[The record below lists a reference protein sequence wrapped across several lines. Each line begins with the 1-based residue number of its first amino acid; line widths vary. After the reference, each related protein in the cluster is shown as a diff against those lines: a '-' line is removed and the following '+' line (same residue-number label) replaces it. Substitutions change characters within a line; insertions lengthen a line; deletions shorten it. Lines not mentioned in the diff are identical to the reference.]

1 MKRCLF
7 QSYGKNKD
15 TYDFK
20 LNEIEKRYVQD
31 VKCTEM
37 KREINLYRK
46 PKKNVSCDGPHD
58 SADDNNIK
66 EREGTLMN

>member
-1 MKRCLF
+1 
-7 QSYGKNKD
+7 
-15 TYDFK
+15 
-20 LNEIEKRYVQD
+20 
-31 VKCTEM
+31 M
-37 KREINLYRK
+37 KREINLYIEN